1 MQRSVR
7 KGKTMDDRI
16 AFLQEFLKNPRQ
28 VASIVPSSRF
38 LERRVVDLAEISSAR
53 TIVDLGAGTGGM
65 TRAILD
71 AMPTRAKLLS
81 IEINQRFCDLLGRIE
96 DARLIAHCGSAH
108 ELQEALALYDLPAP
122 EVVISGI
129 PFSTINR
136 TMGRRILETISS
148 ALTPG
153 GRFVAYQLS
162 RQVENLSRPFFGS
175 AQVALEMLNI
185 PPLRLYRWEKQVA

>member
-1 MQRSVR
+1 
-7 KGKTMDDRI
+7 
-16 AFLQEFLKNPRQ
+16 
-28 VASIVPSSRF
+28 
-38 LERRVVDLAEISSAR
+38 
-53 TIVDLGAGTGGM
+53 
-65 TRAILD
+65 
-71 AMPTRAKLLS
+71 LS
-81 IEINQRFCDLLGRIE
+81 IEINQRFCDLLERIE
-96 DARLIAHCGSAH
+96 DTRLIAHCGSAH

-148 ALTPG
+148 VLTPG

-162 RQVENLSRPFFGS
+162 RQVESLSRPFFGS